1 MLKIKQRKE
10 REKGRGEGGGGKEK
24 GIEPKAR
31 TLYKWVHVQ
40 RRSFLGQD
48 KESTSKREKRLRTL
62 SKKYVILALNDRPS
76 PRPLSARGVSTGFGI
91 QGPQD
96 KVYVDKDFS
105 NWFC

>member
-1 MLKIKQRKE
+1 MLKIKQRGRE
-10 REKGRGEGGGGKEK
+10 REREEEEEETERKV
-24 GIEPKAR
+24 EPKPR

-62 SKKYVILALNDRPS
+62 SKKYVILALNDRPR
-76 PRPLSARGVSTGFGI
+76 RPLSARGVSPGV